1 MAREEKLRTEC
12 TVTDRRPPCTGRHLT
27 AGVENEVRWAHQR
40 TGMDSQPDDRLRKGT
55 ALGLLVPGPAEG
67 FEVWNRKLDLTSTV
81 TN

>member
-1 MAREEKLRTEC
+1 MAHEEKLRMEY

-55 ALGLLVPGPAEG
+55 ALGLLVPGTDYLRRDFKFG
-67 FEVWNRKLDLTSTV
+67 TGSLT
-81 TN
+81 